1 MKSLNSK
8 RDYLLSF
15 IIPVI
20 IMIAVFAIL
29 KIYPFGEDTIMTGDT
44 TYQLVDYLSYFKT
57 IIFGNNDFTYSL
69 SKNMGGE
76 MAGFS
81 AYYLFSP
88 LNLLTLPFP
97 KEMLF
102 AGIGLIII
110 LVPGLSSL
118 SMCYA
123 LKHIKE
129 DDRGVLIYSMCYGLS
144 SYVIVYNE
152 LLYFY
157 TNIILLPL
165 IVLFLRKMMRSERFL
180 SLRYVFLLS
189 YAIINHYYTGYMI
202 CIFLMIYVI
211 YYLLSSYES
220 TSEKIRSFI
229 RFAVNSILSAGLSC
243 IVLIP
248 AVLSLSDEKDNLSIG
263 LFLTFPPLQYFSKL
277 YSGSFAGDFGAG
289 RPNIYCGVII
299 TLLLLSVLMNKDTG
313 KKQRI
318 LITLMLLF
326 FWGDF
331 CINTLNVIW
340 HGLNQPIGFPYRQ
353 SFLVIFFCILTAYE
367 YTDLSVPLNKY
378 TTILMTVLFVLYS
391 GYVFLKKIENTDVIS
406 ILVTAAVIAALIMI
420 FYLPERN
427 RVLLLFSVTV
437 LDLGFNAVYS
447 VSHFYPTSIDEYLE
461 PLMLIEESADHI
473 KEAGDKDVYRQEKLF
488 RRTNNDAMMLDYAGL
503 THFSSS
509 EKKSTLKF
517 LGKLGF
523 RNNGNWAMYS
533 GINTAL
539 SDSLLSVRFMSSQF
553 DTTGKPYE
561 QIYADEEGEY
571 YIYRNNN
578 ALALMT
584 SADKGIFDLILSEDP
599 FRNQNDMAGAISGE
613 KEDILYLQDAVR
625 TDNEDGSVSFD
636 VDIRNEGVLYCYF
649 SAPDVQDVTLYLNG
663 EEWTDYFRVYN
674 WATVDLQGRKPG
686 EKVHIDLRSNNGEQV
701 ITDNGYFA
709 IMVNDNLVDW
719 SRRVKSDKT
728 EIYKITS
735 SLYRGKYTSE
745 SGALLF
751 TLPKD
756 KGWQLYVDGKE
767 YEIREACGHMMGALV
782 PVGEHDIEL
791 KFISPGRYAGIAVS
805 SFTFLIILV
814 YCVLYKKKP
823 QYFVKKIKT

>member
-1 MKSLNSK
+1 MKSVNSK
-8 RDYLLSF
+8 RDYILSF

-57 IIFGNNDFTYSL
+57 ILFGNNDFTYSL

-129 DDRGVLIYSMCYGLS
+129 DDRGVLIYSLCYGLS

-157 TNIILLPL
+157 TNIVILPL
-165 IVLFLRKMMRSERFL
+165 IVLFLRRMIKNEGPL
-180 SLRYVFLLS
+180 YLRYVLLLA

-202 CIFLMIYVI
+202 CIFLLLYMI
-211 YYLLSSYES
+211 YYLLSSS
-220 TSEKIRSFI
+220 ADIHEKIRTFI

-299 TLLLLSVLMNKDTG
+299 TLLLLSVLMNKSIE

-318 LITLMLLF
+318 LIALMLLF

-331 CINTLNVIW
+331 CVNTMNVIW

-367 YTDLSVPLNKY
+367 YTDISVTPNKY
-378 TTILMTVLFVLYS
+378 TTILAAVLFVLYS
-391 GYVFLKKIENTDVIS
+391 GYIFVRKIENTDIIS
-406 ILVTAAVIAALIMI
+406 VSVTAAVVTALILI
-420 FYLPERN
+420 FYLPEKY
-427 RVLLLFSVTV
+427 RVFLICSVTV

-447 VSHFYPTSIDEYLE
+447 VSHFYPTSVEEYLE
-461 PLMLIEESADHI
+461 PLKLIEESAEHI

-509 EKKSTLKF
+509 EKKATLKF

-539 SDSLLSVRFMSSQF
+539 SDSLLSVRFMASQF

-578 ALALMT
+578 ALSLMT
-584 SADKGIFDLILSEDP
+584 SANKGIFDLILSDDP
-599 FRNQNDMAGAISGE
+599 FKNQNDIAGAISGE
-613 KEDILYLQDAVR
+613 KENILYLQKAER
-625 TDNEDGSVSFD
+625 TDNADGSVSFD
-636 VDIRNEGVLYCYF
+636 VNIKNEGVLYCYF
-649 SAPDVQDVTLYLNG
+649 SAPDVQDVTLFLDG

-686 EKVHIDLRSNNGEQV
+686 ETVHIDLRSNNGGQV

-719 SRRVKSDKT
+719 GRRVKSDKT
-728 EIYKITS
+728 EFYKVTS
-735 SLYRGKYTSE
+735 SHYRGKYTSE

-751 TLPKD
+751 NLPKD
-756 KGWQLYVDGKE
+756 RGWHLYVDGNE
-767 YEIREACGHMMGALV
+767 YEIKEACGHMMGAMV

-791 KFISPGRYAGIAVS
+791 KFISPGRNAGIMIS
-805 SFTFLIILV
+805 SFTLILILL
-814 YCVLYKKKP
+814 YCVLYRKKP
-823 QYFVKKIKT
+823 QYFVSKIKK